1 MILVVGLG
9 NPGARYAETRHNVGF
24 RAADRL
30 VGDAGGSWREKFS
43 GEFALVEV
51 AGERI
56 AVLKPTTY
64 MNESG
69 RSVGPAAKFYK
80 VAPKDIVVVHDELDL
95 PLATIRFKLGG
106 GEAGH
111 RGLKSISSHLGT
123 KDYIRIRFGIGR
135 PPLSFRG
142 EISDYV
148 LQAFAPSESSLV
160 DDAVGRSE
168 AAVELLIKRGLSEAM
183 NTTNQRT

>member
-30 VGDAGGSWREKFS
+30 VGDACGSWREKFS
-43 GEFALVEV
+43 GEFALIEI
-51 AGERI
+51 AGERVG
-56 AVLKPTTY
+56 VLKPMTY

-80 VAPKDIVVVHDELDL
+80 VAPKDVVVVHDELDL

-111 RGLKSISSHLGT
+111 RGLKSISAHLGT
-123 KDYIRIRFGIGR
+123 QEYIRIRFGIGR
-135 PPLSFRG
+135 PLASFRG
-142 EISDYV
+142 EVSDYV
-148 LQAFAPSESSLV
+148 LQAFALSENSLV
-160 DDAVGRSE
+160 DEAVGRSA
-168 AAVELLIKRGLSEAM
+168 AAVELFVKRGLSEAM